1 MTPDINKAEL
11 LWSGERVGVVVEGIA
26 EVEVDEVLVDE
37 LVVDE
42 VVVDEVLVDELV
54 VDEVVVDEV
63 VVVLA
68 SQNQTGH
75 SVYVLTSVS
84 QPESSHGIWHVVEFV
99 GMYKVHWK
107 K

>member
-1 MTPDINKAEL
+1 MTPDVNRAEL
-11 LWSGERVGVVVEGIA
+11 LWSGERVGVVVEDIA

-42 VVVDEVLVDELV
+42 VVVDEV
-54 VDEVVVDEV
+54 
-63 VVVLA
+63 VVVL
-68 SQNQTGH
+68 SLQNQTGH

-107 K
+107 KVIVIFKLLFINI